1 MKVRK
6 GMVKQR
12 GATLIEV
19 LISVLVLAVG
29 LLGVAATQTM
39 SLKNGNGANQ
49 RYMAA
54 LAAQDIVERMRA
66 NPSGLE
72 QGSYDGTVDGSETLG
87 NDCTSA
93 CSVNALASL
102 DLYEWGQ
109 VIKTNLPSA
118 SGTIGRNG
126 DQVTIT
132 LAWKQQHT
140 GENYGGA
147 DGGTEDASFV
157 MTVEL

>member
-1 MKVRK
+1 MK
-6 GMVKQR
+6 QQQ

-29 LLGVAATQTM
+29 LLGVAATQTL

-72 QGSYDGTVDGSETLG
+72 QGSYDGTVTGSETLTK
-87 NDCTSA
+87 NCSSA
-93 CSVNALASL
+93 CTVTELASL

-109 VIKTNLPSA
+109 LIKTNLPSA
-118 SGTIGRNG
+118 TGTIGRNA
-126 DQVTIT
+126 DEVTVTI
-132 LAWKQQHT
+132 AWKQQHT
-140 GENYGGA
+140 GENYGSSNGGA
-147 DGGTEDASFV
+147 EDTNFV
-157 MTVEL
+157 MIVEL